1 MDGVIFDVDG
11 TLWDSREIVAQSWG
25 DVIRRETD
33 RETPIYV
40 DEITHLFGKTMDCFA
55 AELFP
60 ELSAERQT
68 ELLEQCSKEELAMLR
83 DKALQ
88 PYDGVKEV
96 FQILSRE
103 YPLFIVSNC
112 QAGYI
117 EILLQNAG
125 LLPLVRQHYC
135 PADTGEQKAANI
147 ARIVR
152 EYHLQDAVYI
162 GDTESDAK
170 AAREAGISFIHASY
184 GFGCVRDADIVISE
198 PLDLLRVIR

>member
-25 DVIRRETD
+25 SVVRRETE
-33 RETPIYV
+33 RQTPLSV
-40 DEITHLFGKTMDCFA
+40 SEITHLFGQTMDCFA

-60 ELSAERQT
+60 EESQERQR
-68 ELLEQCSKEELAMLR
+68 ELLDACSRAELEMLKSR
-83 DKALQ
+83 ALQ
-88 PYDGVKEV
+88 PYDGIKEV

-125 LLPLVRQHYC
+125 LAPLVTKHYC
-135 PADTGEQKAANI
+135 PDDTGEKKAANI
-147 ARIVR
+147 SRLVR
-152 EYHLQDAVYI
+152 DYHLKDAVYI
-162 GDTESDAK
+162 GDTQDDFQ
-170 AAREAGISFIHASY
+170 AAREAGVSFIYASY
-184 GFGCVRDADIVISE
+184 GFGTVRDANLVIKE
-198 PLDLLRVIR
+198 PLDLLLMIR